1 MSNPSQPRSNSSAD
15 AASVRVHN
23 ERTSIEAVHEALITA
38 IDRNGYAK
46 ASKFA
51 VRLALEEAIAN
62 AFHHGH
68 RGLPADLH
76 VTVDFEVTPQEIRI
90 SVEDQGPG
98 FNPGAVPDPTLDENL
113 EQPSGRGLML
123 IRAYMTQVGHNS
135 RGNRLE
141 MSYKR
146 PEGT

>member
-1 MSNPSQPRSNSSAD
+1 MSRPDQPRSSAD
-15 AASVRVHN
+15 AISVQVFN
-23 ERTSIEAVHEALITA
+23 ERGSIEAVHEALIA
-38 IDRNGYAK
+38 AVDRFGYSK

-68 RGLPADLH
+68 RGLAGDLP
-76 VTVDFEVTPQEIRI
+76 VKVDFRVTSEEIRI
-90 SVEDQGPG
+90 AVEDQGPG
-98 FNPGAVPDPTLDENL
+98 FNPGDVPDPTLDENL

-123 IRAYMTQVGHNS
+123 IRAYMSDVSHSS

-141 MSYKR
+141 MAYRR
-146 PEGT
+146 PAEG

>member
-1 MSNPSQPRSNSSAD
+1 MPTPSQPRPSND
-15 AASVRVHN
+15 AVSVQVFN
-23 ERTSIEAVHEALITA
+23 ERTSIEAVHDALIA
-38 IDRNGYAK
+38 AVDRHGYSK

-68 RGLPADLH
+68 QGLADDLS
-76 VTVDFEVTPQEIRI
+76 VTVAFQVTPDEIRI

-98 FNPGAVPDPTLDENL
+98 FDPRSVPDPTLDENL

-123 IRAYMTQVGHNS
+123 IRAYMSEVSHSG
-135 RGNRLE
+135 RGNKLDMVYR
-141 MSYKR
+141 R
-146 PEGT
+146 PAEG

>member
-1 MSNPSQPRSNSSAD
+1 MNTPSQPEPHGD
-15 AASVRVHN
+15 AASVQVFN
-23 ERTSIEAVHEALITA
+23 ERGSIDAVHDALIRA
-38 IDRNGYAK
+38 VDRHGYSK

-68 RGLPADLH
+68 RGLADNLP
-76 VTVDFEVTPQEIRI
+76 VTVMFRVTPDLI
-90 SVEDQGPG
+90 SIAVEDQGPG
-98 FNPGAVPDPTLDENL
+98 FDPGSVPDPTLDENL

-123 IRAYMTQVGHNS
+123 IRAYMSDVAHSG

-141 MSYKR
+141 MSYRR
-146 PEGT
+146 PADA